1 MVLQRVKQDLVVEH
15 VYMRVRGPVPYEY
28 VLITLKCG
36 IKKIIKIKEKSQ
48 KKKNKIAVTEVK
60 GEGENS

>member
-1 MVLQRVKQDLVVEH
+1 
-15 VYMRVRGPVPYEY
+15 MRVRGPVPYEY